1 MDAAGHSRPRRPSA
15 ELPQPPNRIADP
27 AVEKDLRSRLHATP
41 GAAAATAR
49 DKPLGWRGPAHGVLT
64 VASPVKN
71 ADKQLSLAVQQQRP
85 IRRLSTDYFE
95 GSSAVAAAGAISAA
109 GGGGQAVAAL
119 RRADS
124 APFGD
129 GTQQQQQQQQQSVPS
144 VLKRRSS
151 KSKVSISYVIRRYNI
166 AACTALCICS
176 YDKQCENC

>member
-1 MDAAGHSRPRRPSA
+1 
-15 ELPQPPNRIADP
+15 LPQPPNRIADP

-95 GSSAVAAAGAISAA
+95 GSGA